1 MDGKKI
7 DKDQLM
13 SDLAAYLSEEYMDCV
28 AEKEKLIEEK
38 YKLEEEKERMV
49 RCVMLE
55 KEKRQIRSV
64 FSPLALDENRME
76 EVKEPDTREVE
87 HALDIVSRNIR
98 KIQKKCDRLKAYL
111 KGLEENY
118 FVVSGLDELEK
129 NQEQVM
135 FLPAFYDLTDHLKK
149 IHPEISI
156 NCERIEKD
164 SPVTLT
170 FSFLTGFY
178 QIIKF
183 AVQKVGICSISI
195 DTFIENDRVMLQF
208 VMKPKKQASIQK
220 FKKDRNIL
228 EDMLTREFAI
238 TRWQENSLV
247 LQAIIE
253 A

>member
-98 KIQKKCDRLKAYL
+98 KIQKKSDRLKAYL

-178 QIIKF
+178 QMIKF

-220 FKKDRNIL
+220 FKKYRNIL

-238 TRWQENSLV
+238 TRWQESSLV